1 MSKCCKYFLGL
12 VIIVLLILLIW
23 VGVLFYKYFTQSV
36 PQCNDSG
43 VLAQFQEILN
53 EHKDWTYYEF
63 GVTPGV
69 DNTTLSNWIETAPM
83 EKQIR
88 KRFCSATFSN
98 GTSVTY
104 TVQML
109 AGSISQ
115 YIVSVYPA
123 DTPHGPNIPQCDDP
137 RVLGQVQVL
146 FDSHKDWTYSN
157 LGVVPGVDNTTLSS
171 VTELRVDTQEPYKR
185 YCQAK
190 LPNGSIILFD
200 VKPTTMDGSQFQ
212 VSAYAQ

>member
-12 VIIVLLILLIW
+12 AIIVLLMW
-23 VGVLFYKYFTQSV
+23 VSVLFYKYFAQSV
-36 PQCNDSG
+36 PQCNNAG

-53 EHKDWTYYEF
+53 EHKDWAYYEF
-63 GVTPGV
+63 GVTPEV

-98 GTSVTY
+98 GASVTY

-115 YIVSVYPA
+115 YRVSIYPA

-137 RVLGQVQVL
+137 RVLGQMQVL
-146 FDSHKDWTYSN
+146 FDSYKDWTYSN
-157 LGVVPGVDNTTLSS
+157 FGVVPGVDNTTLSS
-171 VTELRVDTQEPYKR
+171 VTELSVDTQEPYKR

-190 LPNGSIILFD
+190 LPNGSIVSFS
-200 VKPTTMDGSQFQ
+200 VKPTAMDGSQFQ
-212 VSAYAQ
+212 VSAYTR